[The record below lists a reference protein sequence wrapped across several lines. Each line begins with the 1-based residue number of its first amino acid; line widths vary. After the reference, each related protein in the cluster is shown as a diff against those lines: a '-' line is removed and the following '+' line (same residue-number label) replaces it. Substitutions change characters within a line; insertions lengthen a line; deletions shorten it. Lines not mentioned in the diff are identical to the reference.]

1 MSFFRIIPMA
11 FVMVAG
17 PQIVSA
23 IIFATSE
30 RARANS
36 VAYVSG
42 ALTSAVVGTT
52 AFYFLWEALGFKS
65 ATVSGGHVWVDWT
78 LVALLAILA
87 LRVFLRRANS
97 KQPKWMGKLETASPG
112 FALKLGLLL
121 FIAMPTDLLAMAT
134 VSGFLSTHNLSLAK
148 AIPFLLLTALLIG
161 LPLLVL
167 LAMGHRAD
175 TALPKM
181 RDWMN
186 SHAWVVSEIVILFF
200 MVLEL
205 KDALTN

>member
-1 MSFFRIIPMA
+1 MTSLKIVPLA

-17 PQIVSA
+17 PQIISA

-42 ALTSAVVGTT
+42 AVASTIVGTT
-52 AFYFLWEALGFKS
+52 LFFILAEALGFKS
-65 ATVSGGHVWVDWT
+65 ATSSAGHVFVDWIFV
-78 LVALLAILA
+78 LLLAIIGI
-87 LRVFLRRANS
+87 RVFLRRADAEP
-97 KQPKWMGKLETASPG
+97 PKWMGKLQTASPG

-121 FIAMPTDLLAMAT
+121 FIAMPTDILTMLT
-134 VSGFLSTHNLSLAK
+134 VGGYLSTHDESLAD
-148 AIPFLLLTALLIG
+148 AIPFFLVTVLFIG

-167 LAMGHRAD
+167 LAVGRRAE
-175 TALPKM
+175 TSLPKL

-186 SHAWVVSEIVILFF
+186 TNSWVVSEIVIVFF
-200 MVLEL
+200 LALEL
-205 KDALTN
+205 KDALAS